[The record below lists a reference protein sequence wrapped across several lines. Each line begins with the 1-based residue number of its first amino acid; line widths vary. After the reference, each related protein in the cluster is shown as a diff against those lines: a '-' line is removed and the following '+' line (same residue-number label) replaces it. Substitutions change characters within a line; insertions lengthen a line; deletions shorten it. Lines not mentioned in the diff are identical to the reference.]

1 MFEKLRG
8 ILARRRDPDLM
19 REEEEA
25 RLRAQQELR
34 QADQSKSDDRRA
46 LEASQKDL
54 PFGRP

>member
-1 MFEKLRG
+1 MFGKLAR
-8 ILARRRDPDLM
+8 AFRRRRDPARM
-19 REEEEA
+19 REEEEN

-34 QADQSKSDDRRA
+34 AAEQARSDDRHA